1 MNVNLT
7 FDMKK
12 ILAIAAL
19 FITMG
24 AFAQV
29 QEASMY
35 REGNQMKVNSRIQ
48 LTKEM
53 LKGAKAFVLTP
64 QITDGE
70 NVVKLS
76 PIGMYS
82 KDKFYP
88 YLQDYG
94 FTGAPGEVA
103 YTKAQLPTVVTVDKS
118 VPYETWMD
126 GSRLEL
132 VHEYVGCC
140 GDSGFEALD
149 TLASYSEAPID
160 YTPMFREV
168 AKDKMTKVVAKKG
181 QAKVT
186 FPLNV
191 TTLNENY
198 QDNAAEIEKIAKSIE
213 EIKNANEVDLKSV
226 VIKGQSSPEG
236 KFSTNERLS
245 RGRTKAV
252 VDYISSQYDFG
263 ADVLEAES
271 VGENWEGLR
280 AYVESSSLKNKA
292 GILEIIDSDL
302 DPDAKEQKIRSTYP
316 QDWNNLHKNCFP
328 YLRVTSYEVLYET
341 IDYENVNTHISLAYD
356 AMDAGEYRNA
366 ANHLALAGDSA
377 DAEFARG
384 TLAGILKDYKA
395 ATEHFQKALDG
406 GIQEAAPILEEVSRY
421 QYMKPEETTEE

>member
-1 MNVNLT
+1 
-7 FDMKK
+7 MKK

-19 FITMG
+19 FITVG

-29 QEASMY
+29 QEANMH
-35 REGNQMKVNSRIQ
+35 RDGKEMKVTSTIQ
-48 LTKEM
+48 LTKDM
-53 LKGAKAFVLTP
+53 LKGAKAFILTP

-82 KDKFYP
+82 KEKFYP

-94 FTGAPGEVA
+94 FTGAPGEIT
-103 YTKAQLPTVVTVDKS
+103 YTKAQLPTVVNIDKS

-149 TLASYSEAPID
+149 TLASYNEAPID

-168 AKDKMTKVVAKKG
+168 AKDKMTKVVSKKG
-181 QAKVT
+181 EAKVT

-191 TTLNENY
+191 TKLNENY
-198 QDNAAEIEKIAKSIE
+198 QNNAAELEKIAKSTE
-213 EIKNANEVDLKSV
+213 DIKSGNEVTLKSI

-236 KFSTNERLS
+236 KFATNERLS

-252 VDYISSQYDFG
+252 VDYISEQYDFG

-280 AYVESSSLKNKA
+280 KFVESSSLKNKR
-292 GILEIIDSDL
+292 GILDIIDSDL
-302 DPDAKEQKIRSTYP
+302 DPDEKEQKIRSTYP
-316 QDWNNLHKNCFP
+316 QDWNTLHKDCFP

-356 AMDAGEYRNA
+356 AMNAGEYRNA

-421 QYMKPEETTEE
+421 QYMKQE